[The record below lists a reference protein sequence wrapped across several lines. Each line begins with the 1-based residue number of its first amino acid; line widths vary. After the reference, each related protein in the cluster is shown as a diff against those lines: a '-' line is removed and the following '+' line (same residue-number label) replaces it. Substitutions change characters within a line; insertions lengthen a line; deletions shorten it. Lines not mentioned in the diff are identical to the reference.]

1 MIQPH
6 IVAIGGTTRQQS
18 TTGRALEAAL
28 RIAQDRGART
38 TMLTGEAISFANF
51 DPDAIDNGPAVH
63 HFLNV
68 VRAADGIVIGSP
80 GYHGTLSGLIKNAL
94 DHLELTSRDDRAY
107 FTDMPVGLVAT
118 AAGWQAAVTTLTA
131 MRGIVHALR
140 GWPTPLGIAI
150 NSMDGTDVVTRAG
163 PQIAL
168 MVGQMLDFLE
178 RR

>member
-6 IVAIGGTTRQQS
+6 IVAIGGTTRPQS

-28 RIAQDRGART
+28 RIAEERGART

-51 DPDAIDNGPAVH
+51 DPDALDSGPAVAR
-63 HFLNV
+63 FLAV
-68 VRAADGIVIGSP
+68 VREADGIVIGSP

-94 DHLELTSRDDRAY
+94 DHLELTSRDERVY

-150 NSMDGTDVVTRAG
+150 NSIDGIEVVARAE
-163 PQIAL
+163 PQIAA
-168 MVGQMLDFLE
+168 MVGQMLDFLK